1 MEHLDAV
8 DHADFMDF
16 YETFYVPENATLS
29 IAGDLDVS
37 ETRALIE
44 TYFSDIPRGGRDIP
58 RPSVVEPA
66 RTAEVR
72 DTIYGKDRL
81 PLVVQAYPIPAQ
93 GIADYYAVDMLNQV
107 LSGGESARL
116 NQRVVENDQLAL
128 FCGAFSFGLEDP
140 GLTLGFAM
148 CNMGVDPSEVEAA
161 MNDEVER
168 MKREP
173 ISERELQKLKNQ
185 IEYGFVT
192 GNQSMAGIAESLA
205 NYHTYF
211 GDANLINTEI
221 ERYLAITPEDI
232 QAAAQNYYVPEQR
245 VTLYFLHDPNSQP

>member
-1 MEHLDAV
+1 
-8 DHADFMDF
+8 
-16 YETFYVPENATLS
+16 
-29 IAGDLDVS
+29 
-37 ETRALIE
+37 
-44 TYFSDIPRGGRDIP
+44 
-58 RPSVVEPA
+58 
-66 RTAEVR
+66 
-72 DTIYGKDRL
+72 
-81 PLVVQAYPIPAQ
+81 
-93 GIADYYAVDMLNQV
+93 QV

-148 CNMGVDPSEVEAA
+148 CNMGVDPSQVEAA

-168 MKREP
+168 MKNEL
-173 ISERELQKLKNQ
+173 ISNRELQKLKNQ

-192 GNQSMAGIAESLA
+192 DNQSMAGIAESLA

-232 QAAAQNYYVPEQR
+232 RAAAQKYYVPEQR

>member
-1 MEHLDAV
+1 
-8 DHADFMDF
+8 
-16 YETFYVPENATLS
+16 
-29 IAGDLDVS
+29 
-37 ETRALIE
+37 
-44 TYFSDIPRGGRDIP
+44 
-58 RPSVVEPA
+58 
-66 RTAEVR
+66 
-72 DTIYGKDRL
+72 
-81 PLVVQAYPIPAQ
+81 
-93 GIADYYAVDMLNQV
+93 
-107 LSGGESARL
+107 
-116 NQRVVENDQLAL
+116 
-128 FCGAFSFGLEDP
+128 
-140 GLTLGFAM
+140 M
-148 CNMGVDPSEVEAA
+148 CNMGVDPSEVEVA

-232 QAAAQNYYVPEQR
+232 QSAPELLCARQR
-245 VTLYFLHDPNSQP
+245 VTSTCTTPTHSHDLNSNTFLRHASLFVLACAVGASWANWTEARPQKLGQRLS